1 MLTLF
6 SSSADDNF
14 ESYGN
19 KFYLALFGNFQPQTS
34 FARIGKVRLSVSPVT
49 EKVSSFTV
57 ERQGKETKYTAP
69 CEVDYKSEDVNLD
82 SIKTRDQSIIIRSE
96 NGDALSVVA
105 FAEEYSSSD
114 TFRVMPCVRLPDVGY
129 EYYAVS
135 VPKASLKLEFGDLDI
150 IADVEGKSAIVI
162 VTTEDNT
169 DLSITLTQDITNV
182 DANDIMSQIG
192 GGDTLSA
199 GVEYTF
205 KLSQS
210 KKTLYLASE
219 DDLTGS
225 RVVSS
230 KPIAF
235 ISGHECGTVPFNIF
249 YCDQLVE
256 QLPPSATWGKRF
268 ISAPIEGRSAVD
280 VFRVVASRDNTIL
293 RSSCFQG
300 NNINITLSAGEFRE
314 FNMSSSSYCYY
325 ESNEPLLMV
334 QFSVAS
340 ALDNVLAGD
349 PFMVVVPPVEQYRN
363 SYDISTFN
371 SSDETNPGTN
381 YINILIPANA
391 SESERPQDILFD
403 GQNLSSS
410 VQFVK
415 IPCVFNGTV
424 CAYAAQMNMTA
435 VPHVLSTSDPSVVVN
450 AIVYW
455 LSFRVGHGYFAGMTQ
470 DPIACKLSVSICEYV
485 KQLC

>member
-1 MLTLF
+1 MLTL
-6 SSSADDNF
+6 STSSANENF
-14 ESYGN
+14 ESYGD

-34 FARIGKVRLSVSPVT
+34 FVRIGKVRLSVSPVT
-49 EKVSSFTV
+49 EEVSSFTV
-57 ERQGKETKYTAP
+57 ERQGKKTKYTAP
-69 CEVDYKSEDVNLD
+69 TEVEYKSEDVNLD
-82 SIKTRDQSIIIRSE
+82 SIKTRDQSIVIRSE

-135 VPKASLKLEFGDLDI
+135 VPKARLEFSALGIDI
-150 IADVEGKSAIVI
+150 IADVQGKSAIVI

-169 DLSITLTQDITNV
+169 DISITLTQDITNV

-210 KKTLYLASE
+210 KQTLYLASE

-235 ISGHECGTVPFNIF
+235 ISGHECGTVPFNIH

-256 QLPPSATWGKRF
+256 QLPPSAVWGKRF
-268 ISAPIEGRSAVD
+268 ISAPIEGRFAVD

-300 NNINITLSAGEFRE
+300 NIIKLNAGEFRE
-314 FNMSSSSYCYY
+314 FNISSSSHCYY

-340 ALDNVLAGD
+340 DLDNVLAGD

-363 SYDISTFN
+363 SYNISTFV

-381 YINILIPANA
+381 YINILIPA
-391 SESERPQDILFD
+391 SESGSPQDILFD
-403 GQNLSSS
+403 GQSLSSS
-410 VQFVK
+410 VQFVE
-415 IPCVFNGTV
+415 IPCVFSEEV
-424 CAYAAQMNMTA
+424 CAYAAQMNTTA
-435 VPHVLSTSDPSVVVN
+435 VSHVLSTSDPRVVVN

-455 LSFRVGHGYFAGMTQ
+455 LAFRVGHGYFAGMTQ
-470 DPIACKLSVSICEYV
+470 DPIACKSSVSIII
-485 KQLC
+485 

>member
-1 MLTLF
+1 MF

-14 ESYGN
+14 KSYGN

-34 FARIGKVRLSVSPVT
+34 FASIGKVRLSVSPVT
-49 EKVSSFTV
+49 EEVTSPKFTV

-69 CEVDYKSEDVNLD
+69 CEVEYKSEDVNLD
-82 SIKTRDQSIIIRSE
+82 SIKTRDQSIVIRSE

-210 KKTLYLASE
+210 KQTLYLASE

-280 VFRVVASRDNTIL
+280 VFRVVASRDNTTL
-293 RSSCFQG
+293 GSSCFQG
-300 NNINITLSAGEFRE
+300 NNITLNAGEFRE

-391 SESERPQDILFD
+391 NESERPQDILFD

-410 VQFVK
+410 VQFVE

>member
-1 MLTLF
+1 MLLILLTLF

-14 ESYGN
+14 EGYGN

-49 EKVSSFTV
+49 EEVSSFTV

-69 CEVDYKSEDVNLD
+69 TEVEYKSEDVNLD
-82 SIKTRDQSIIIRSE
+82 SIKTRDQSIVIRSE

-169 DLSITLTQDITNV
+169 NISITLTQDITNV
-182 DANDIMSQIG
+182 DANDIMRQIG

-205 KLSQS
+205 NFSQS
-210 KKTLYLASE
+210 KQTLYLASE

-235 ISGHECGTVPFNIF
+235 ISGHECGTVPFNIH

-256 QLPPSATWGKRF
+256 QLAPSATWGKRF
-268 ISAPIEGRSAVD
+268 ISAPIEGRFAVD

-300 NNINITLSAGEFRE
+300 NIITLNAGEFRE

-325 ESNEPLLMV
+325 ESNEPLLVV

-340 ALDNVLAGD
+340 DLDNVLAGD

-363 SYDISTFN
+363 SYNISTFV

-381 YINILIPANA
+381 YINILFPA
-391 SESERPQDILFD
+391 SGSPQDILFD
-403 GQNLSSS
+403 GQPLSSS
-410 VQFVK
+410 VQFVE
-415 IPCVFNGTV
+415 IPCVFSEEV
-424 CAYAAQMNMTA
+424 CAYAAQMNITA
-435 VPHVLSTSDPSVVVN
+435 VSHVLNTSDPSVVVN

-470 DPIACKLSVSICEYV
+470 DPIACKSSVSICEYV
-485 KQLC
+485 KLLC